1 MHLQRVP
8 VPKSSVENTLRPEL
22 TSLATLSH
30 VMHLNMLAC
39 VPQLILAGADL
50 SKGKPGG
57 WKSHV
62 CALIFQC
69 SQLLY
74 SQQHAEN
81 CCLLYLPQNTYF
93 FLPLIHLPSSPLSL
107 LGRMEL
113 TTRAPI
119 STHKGSVMSIPPE
132 HFTHK
137 GSVLSIP
144 PDHFSNHPLYLERHK
159 RIFWGN

>member
-1 MHLQRVP
+1 MCPSAHPGRSRP
-8 VPKSSVENTLRPEL
+8 VQGEARWLEKPCLCSYIPVL
-22 TSLATLSH
+22 TAT
-30 VMHLNMLAC
+30 
-39 VPQLILAGADL
+39 PQSATRRKLLLIVFAT
-50 SKGKPGG
+50 K
-57 WKSHV
+57 
-62 CALIFQC
+62 
-69 SQLLY
+69 
-74 SQQHAEN
+74 
-81 CCLLYLPQNTYF
+81 YLF

-113 TTRAPI
+113 TTRAPS